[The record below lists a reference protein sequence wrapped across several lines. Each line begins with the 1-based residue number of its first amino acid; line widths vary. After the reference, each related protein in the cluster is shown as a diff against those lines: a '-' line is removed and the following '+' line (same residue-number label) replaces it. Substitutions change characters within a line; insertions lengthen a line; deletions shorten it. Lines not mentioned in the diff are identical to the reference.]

1 MKKLIIL
8 LIIPLFSFFYQ
19 CKEGNLGSQN
29 FKSDGFYQSDLE
41 RVQYKT
47 EIQGSII
54 NTFRK
59 DGSLSM
65 ECSYPYPSSYIKY
78 FDETGRLSKKYI
90 FIGGDERK
98 EILYKE
104 NGRIDII
111 NIKKNKIKHGQSIH
125 FCDDDSEYNV
135 KYKIDYLNG
144 KKDGFYIVNAC
155 MNNPKKNLFKGSPV
169 VVKLYKKGK
178 LIKKI
183 KSFPA
188 SSKSLSNRARI
199 SKILDADIS
208 TLNEEDKRVRDRLI
222 NEGYDTLNKRV
233 YSNLILRS
241 AWVAEADE
249 ADRRNYTGIY
259 EDVEWDLHFMT
270 YDENLNII
278 GNMYDVSNYDLR
290 QMVNFFL
297 DNCKNYG
304 IIIPKQNIKVTFEEL
319 EGSTIA
325 LAFGK
330 DNDNEIIIK
339 VDPKNWENASLFKKW
354 YILYHELGHDVLNL
368 SHGEGGKMMFNFA
381 ERNYSWDEF
390 IIDRNEMFHSY
401 LKYY

>member
-1 MKKLIIL
+1 
-8 LIIPLFSFFYQ
+8 
-19 CKEGNLGSQN
+19 
-29 FKSDGFYQSDLE
+29 
-41 RVQYKT
+41 
-47 EIQGSII
+47 
-54 NTFRK
+54 
-59 DGSLSM
+59 M

-155 MNNPKKNLFKGSPV
+155 MNNPKENLFKGSPV

-188 SSKSLSNRARI
+188 HPGNNYSARI
-199 SKILDADIS
+199 KKILDTPES
-208 TLNEEDKRVRDRLI
+208 TLNEEDKRVRDSII
-222 NEGYDTLNKRV
+222 NVEISVDVSEESDGDYF
-233 YSNLILRS
+233 
-241 AWVAEADE
+241 
-249 ADRRNYTGIY
+249 DRY
-259 EDVEWDLHFMT
+259 EDVEWDLHYMT
-270 YDENLNII
+270 YDENLNITGI
-278 GNMYDVSNYDLR
+278 IYEISTYDLR
-290 QMVNFFL
+290 RMVNFFL

-304 IIIPKQNIKVTFEEL
+304 IIIPKQNIKATFEEL
-319 EGSTIA
+319 EGRTIA

-339 VDPKNWENASLFKKW
+339 VDPENWENASLFTRW

-381 ERNYSWDEF
+381 KRNYSRYDF
-390 IIDRNEMFHSY
+390 IIDRNEMFHNY
-401 LKYY
+401 LKYYNVTQSNKGIAYD